1 MDLWSWPN
9 GVIPNSIAALV
20 TGLTLLISWYRTR
33 HKLRWWLGPQVRASA
48 EVFFP
53 VRGRWLRQL
62 LKAVTLAFVATF
74 LAFLLFTVAL
84 IAMVPFYM
92 LEMFLN
98 PKH

>member
-1 MDLWSWPN
+1 M
-9 GVIPNSIAALV
+9 
-20 TGLTLLISWYRTR
+20 
-33 HKLRWWLGPQVRASA
+33 
-48 EVFFP
+48 P

-74 LAFLLFTVAL
+74 LAFLVFTVAL

-92 LEMFLN
+92 LELFLI